1 MTNSFSGGFQVFD
14 QPVDDFTE
22 APRQFDQSGA
32 LQLAEILQAVNP
44 NLQKFLGRKVEKNRE
59 TERLVG
65 KVNYLAENNAAYK
78 NIAKGLKEKLGDR
91 YGRIVQ
97 GNSLFVRQGIQEGKA
112 ENIGNG
118 LLQKMKNNYNNHS
131 FEAGE
136 RLIDIDVESE
146 EWQSWFQDAL
156 SNEIGDINDLDA
168 DVFETKLMPKITALS
183 ESMYEYDQEQRAE
196 ANLEKNRSLIAP
208 RIQSVMPLFEKALQL
223 DYSEN
228 KENIDLKNATL
239 QEAVNSLNN
248 LTNSFVRNGYSG
260 TDLKTLNNDLLENV
274 VASVELFITNN
285 PFDPNTAQKAKDLL
299 DLFGENVALG
309 ENRKLNQHPDW
320 IEKSGEL
327 RMQANAIISNA
338 FTVDEKLKGQ
348 VKQRSIDREYQDL
361 LKIEDYFERQS
372 KFQSLYRKYPKYKTY
387 IDNQARTD
395 DFTTEKKLNDF
406 KYSMSLNLFKND
418 QEMMTEFMTIEKSS
432 LTDNDEIVEKLSE
445 TRNLLT
451 QATTI
456 RDLVTKGI
464 DKVMEDIQIILKPDA
479 ASYSHDA
486 QGLLAAFEIAIT
498 EQIPQMITEVGEE
511 VGNRKEIIENPS
523 LLKVAVRDLVREKI
537 NFQKLK
543 MLIALPNASGLDYL
557 RTNLVISDKKAQELG
572 LKDKV
577 TNKLIDN
584 PYQQILI
591 DNKFYNTGN
600 IPPKPSKP
608 SNPPN
613 PASNIDSKKAITNTE
628 ENSTNFIPTEKMKTN
643 AVLPD

>member
-14 QPVDDFTE
+14 QPIDTYVE
-22 APRQFDQSGA
+22 APREFSNSSA
-32 LQLAEILQAVNP
+32 FELAQILQQVNP
-44 NLQKFLGRKVEKNRE
+44 NLQKFIGNKVEQNRQ

-78 NIAKGLKEKLGDR
+78 NVAKGLKEKLGDR

-97 GNSLFVRQGIQEGKA
+97 CNSLFVRQGIQEGKA

-118 LLQKMKNNYNNHS
+118 LLLKMKNNYNEHT
-131 FEAGE
+131 FEDGT
-136 RLIDIDVESE
+136 RLIDNEVESE
-146 EWQSWFQDAL
+146 QWQNWFQNAL
-156 SNEIGDINDLDA
+156 NSEIGDINDLDA
-168 DVFETKLMPKITALS
+168 DVFEKKLMPKLTALS
-183 ESMYEYDQEQRAE
+183 ESMYEYDQEQKAA

-208 RIQSVMPLFEKALQL
+208 RIQTVMPLFEKALQL
-223 DYSEN
+223 DYSDN

-239 QEAVNSLNN
+239 ENAINSLNN
-248 LTNSFVRNGYSG
+248 LTDSFVLNGYSG

-285 PFDPNTAQKAKDLL
+285 PFDVNTAQKAKDLL

-327 RMQANAIISNA
+327 RMQANSIISNA

-348 VKQRSIDREYQDL
+348 TQQRSIDREYQEL
-361 LKIEDYFERQS
+361 LEIEDYTERQS

-418 QEMMTEFMTIEKSS
+418 QEMMTEFMSIEKSS
-432 LTDNDEIVEKLSE
+432 LTDNDEIVKKLST

-451 QATTI
+451 EATTI
-456 RDLVTKGI
+456 RDLVTEGI
-464 DKVMEDIQIILKPDA
+464 DKVMDDIQKILKPDA
-479 ASYSHDA
+479 ANYSYESQA
-486 QGLLAAFEIAIT
+486 LLAAFEIEIT
-498 EQIPQMITEVGEE
+498 EQIPSMITQLGED
-511 VGNRKEIIENPS
+511 VGNREDIIKNPS
-523 LLKVAVRDLVREKI
+523 LLKFAVRDRVTELI
-537 NFQKLK
+537 NLQKLK
-543 MLIALPNASGLDYL
+543 MLIAIPNAKGLGGL
-557 RTNLVISDKKAQELG
+557 KTNLVITPEKAVELG
-572 LKDKV
+572 LKDE
-577 TNKLIDN
+577 TTGELINN

-591 DNKFYNTGN
+591 DNFINTDNTVKSNKNGN
-600 IPPKPSKP
+600 R
-608 SNPPN
+608 
-613 PASNIDSKKAITNTE
+613 TNRSQVNNTD
-628 ENSTNFIPTEKMKTN
+628 NNTNEDFIPTEKMKTN

>member
-14 QPVDDFTE
+14 KPIDTYVE
-22 APRQFDQSGA
+22 APREFSNSSA
-32 LQLAEILQAVNP
+32 FELAQILQQVNP
-44 NLQKFLGRKVEKNRE
+44 NLQKFIGNKVEQNRQ

-78 NIAKGLKEKLGDR
+78 NVAKGLKEKLGDR

-118 LLQKMKNNYNNHS
+118 LLLKMKNNYNEHT
-131 FEAGE
+131 FEDGT
-136 RLIDIDVESE
+136 RLIDNEVESE
-146 EWQSWFQDAL
+146 QWQNWFQNAL
-156 SNEIGDINDLDA
+156 NSEIGDINDLDA
-168 DVFETKLMPKITALS
+168 DVFEKKLMPKLTALS
-183 ESMYEYDQEQRAE
+183 ESMYEYDQEQKAA

-208 RIQSVMPLFEKALQL
+208 RIQTVMPLFEKALQL
-223 DYSEN
+223 DYSDN

-239 QEAVNSLNN
+239 ENAINSLNN
-248 LTNSFVRNGYSG
+248 LTDSFVLNGYSG

-285 PFDPNTAQKAKDLL
+285 PFDVNTAQKAKDLL

-327 RMQANAIISNA
+327 RMQANSIISNA

-348 VKQRSIDREYQDL
+348 TQQRSIDREYQEL
-361 LKIEDYFERQS
+361 LEIEDYTERQS

-418 QEMMTEFMTIEKSS
+418 QEMMTEFMSIEKSS
-432 LTDNDEIVEKLSE
+432 LTDNDEIVKKLST

-451 QATTI
+451 EATTI
-456 RDLVTKGI
+456 RDLVTEGI
-464 DKVMEDIQIILKPDA
+464 DKVMDDIQKILKPDA
-479 ASYSHDA
+479 ANYSYESQA
-486 QGLLAAFEIAIT
+486 LLAAFEIEIT
-498 EQIPQMITEVGEE
+498 EQIPSMITQLGED
-511 VGNRKEIIENPS
+511 VGNREDIIKNPS
-523 LLKVAVRDLVREKI
+523 LLKFAVRDRVTELI
-537 NFQKLK
+537 NLQKLK
-543 MLIALPNASGLDYL
+543 MLIAIPNAKGLGGL
-557 RTNLVISDKKAQELG
+557 KTNLVITPEKAVELG
-572 LKDKV
+572 LKDE
-577 TNKLIDN
+577 TTGELINN

-591 DNKFYNTGN
+591 DNFINTDNTVKSNKNGN
-600 IPPKPSKP
+600 R
-608 SNPPN
+608 
-613 PASNIDSKKAITNTE
+613 TNRSQVNNTD
-628 ENSTNFIPTEKMKTN
+628 NNTNEDFIPTEKMKTN

>member
-14 QPVDDFTE
+14 QPVDTFSQ
-22 APRQFDQSGA
+22 APREFDQSGA
-32 LQLAEILQAVNP
+32 LQLAEVLQTVNP
-44 NLQKFLGRKVEKNRE
+44 NLQKFIGRKVEKNRE

-118 LLQKMKNNYNNHS
+118 LLLKMKNNYNEHT
-131 FEAGE
+131 FEDGT
-136 RLIDIDVESE
+136 RLIDNEVESE
-146 EWQSWFQDAL
+146 QWQNWFQNAL
-156 SNEIGDINDLDA
+156 NTEIGDINDLDA
-168 DVFETKLMPKITALS
+168 DVFEKKLMPKLTALS
-183 ESMYEYDQEQRAE
+183 ESMYEYDQEQRAA

-208 RIQSVMPLFEKALQL
+208 RIQTVMPLFEKVLQL
-223 DYSEN
+223 DYSDN

-248 LTNSFVRNGYSG
+248 LTNSFVLNGYSG

-285 PFDPNTAQKAKDLL
+285 PFDANTAQKAKDLL

-348 VKQRSIDREYQDL
+348 VQQRSIDREYQEVV
-361 LKIEDYFERQS
+361 KIEDYTERQS
-372 KFQSLYRKYPKYKTY
+372 KFQSLYRKYPKYKDY
-387 IDNQARTD
+387 IDNQAQSD
-395 DFTTEKKLNDF
+395 DFTTEQKLNDF

-432 LTDNDEIVEKLSE
+432 ITDNAEIIDKLSK

-451 QATTI
+451 EATTI
-456 RDLVTKGI
+456 QDLVTEGI
-464 DKVMEDIQIILKPDA
+464 DKVMDDIQKILKPDA
-479 ASYSHDA
+479 ANYSYESQA
-486 QGLLAAFEIAIT
+486 LLAAFEIEIT
-498 EQIPQMITEVGEE
+498 EQIPSMITELGEE
-511 VGNRKEIIENPS
+511 VGNRKDIIENPS
-523 LLKVAVRDLVREKI
+523 LLKFAVRDRVTELL
-537 NFQKLK
+537 NLQKLK
-543 MLIALPNASGLDYL
+543 MLIAIPNAKGLGGL
-557 RTNLVISDKKAQELG
+557 KTNLVITDKKAQELG
-572 LKDKV
+572 LRDKD
-577 TNKLIDN
+577 TNELIDN

-591 DNKFYNTGN
+591 DNFINTDN
-600 IPPKPSKP
+600 TVK
-608 SNPPN
+608 
-613 PASNIDSKKAITNTE
+613 SKKGGNQKINRLQVNNADNNTNE
-628 ENSTNFIPTEKMKTN
+628 NFIPTEKMKTN

>member
-14 QPVDDFTE
+14 QPIDTYVE
-22 APRQFDQSGA
+22 APREFSNSSA
-32 LQLAEILQAVNP
+32 FELAQILQQVNP
-44 NLQKFLGRKVEKNRE
+44 NLQKFIGNKVEQNRQ

-78 NIAKGLKEKLGDR
+78 NVAKGLKEKLGDR

-118 LLQKMKNNYNNHS
+118 LLLKMKNNYNEHT
-131 FEAGE
+131 FEDGT
-136 RLIDIDVESE
+136 RLIDNEVESE
-146 EWQSWFQDAL
+146 QWQNWFQNAL
-156 SNEIGDINDLDA
+156 NSEIGDINDLDA
-168 DVFETKLMPKITALS
+168 DVFEKKLMPKLTALS
-183 ESMYEYDQEQRAE
+183 ESMYEYDQEQKAA

-208 RIQSVMPLFEKALQL
+208 RIQTVMPLFEKALQL
-223 DYSEN
+223 DYSDN

-239 QEAVNSLNN
+239 ENAINSLNN
-248 LTNSFVRNGYSG
+248 LTDSFVLNGYSG

-285 PFDPNTAQKAKDLL
+285 PFDVNTAQKAKDLL

-327 RMQANAIISNA
+327 RMQANSIISNA

-348 VKQRSIDREYQDL
+348 TQQRSIDREYQEL
-361 LKIEDYFERQS
+361 LEIEDYTERQS

-387 IDNQARTD
+387 IDNQARAD

-418 QEMMTEFMTIEKSS
+418 QEMMTEFMSIEKSS
-432 LTDNDEIVEKLSE
+432 LTDNDEIVKKLST

-451 QATTI
+451 EATTI
-456 RDLVTKGI
+456 RDLVTEGI
-464 DKVMEDIQIILKPDA
+464 DKVMDDIQKILKPDA
-479 ASYSHDA
+479 ANYSYESQA
-486 QGLLAAFEIAIT
+486 LLAAFEIEIT
-498 EQIPQMITEVGEE
+498 EQIPSMITQLGED
-511 VGNRKEIIENPS
+511 VGNREDIIKNPS
-523 LLKVAVRDLVREKI
+523 LLKFAVRDRVTELI
-537 NFQKLK
+537 NLQKLK
-543 MLIALPNASGLDYL
+543 MLIAIPNAKGLGGL
-557 RTNLVISDKKAQELG
+557 KTNLVITPEKAVELG
-572 LKDKV
+572 LKDE
-577 TNKLIDN
+577 TTGELINN

-591 DNKFYNTGN
+591 DNFINTDNTVKSNKNGN
-600 IPPKPSKP
+600 R
-608 SNPPN
+608 
-613 PASNIDSKKAITNTE
+613 TNRSQVNNTD
-628 ENSTNFIPTEKMKTN
+628 NNTNEDFIPTEKMKTN

>member
-14 QPVDDFTE
+14 QPVDTFTE
-22 APRQFDQSGA
+22 APREFDQSGA
-32 LQLAEILQAVNP
+32 LELAEILQAVNP

-78 NIAKGLKEKLGDR
+78 NIAKGLKDKLGDR
-91 YGRIVQ
+91 YGRIIQ

-118 LLQKMKNNYNNHS
+118 ILQKMKNNYNNHS
-131 FEAGE
+131 FEGGE

-146 EWQSWFQDAL
+146 EWQGWFQDAL

-183 ESMYEYDQEQRAE
+183 ESMYEYDQEQRAA

-208 RIQSVMPLFEKALQL
+208 RIQTVMPLFEKALQL
-223 DYSEN
+223 DYSDN
-228 KENIDLKNATL
+228 KENIDLKNANL

-248 LTNSFVRNGYSG
+248 LTDSFVRNGYSG

-274 VASVELFITNN
+274 VASVELFITDN
-285 PFDPNTAQKAKDLL
+285 PFDPNAAQKAKDLL

-327 RMQANAIISNA
+327 RMRANAIISNA
-338 FTVDEKLKGQ
+338 FSVDEKLQGQ
-348 VKQRSIDREYQDL
+348 VKQRSIDREYQEVV
-361 LKIEDYFERQS
+361 KIEDYTERQS
-372 KFQSLYRKYPKYKTY
+372 KFQSLYRKYPKYKEY
-387 IDNQARTD
+387 IDNQAQSD
-395 DFTTEKKLNDF
+395 DFTTEQKLNDF

-432 LTDNDEIVEKLSE
+432 ITDNDEIIDKLSK

-451 QATTI
+451 EATTI
-456 RDLVTKGI
+456 RDLVTQGI
-464 DKVMEDIQIILKPDA
+464 DKVMNDVQKILKPDA
-479 ASYSHDA
+479 ANYSYESQA
-486 QGLLAAFEIAIT
+486 LLAAFEIEIT
-498 EQIPQMITEVGEE
+498 EQIPSMITQLGEE
-511 VGNRKEIIENPS
+511 IGNRKDIIENPS
-523 LLKVAVRDLVREKI
+523 LLKFAVRDRVTELI
-537 NFQKLK
+537 NLQKLK
-543 MLIALPNASGLDYL
+543 MLIAIPNAKGLGGL
-557 RTNLVISDKKAQELG
+557 KTNLVITDKKAQELG
-572 LKDKV
+572 LRDKD
-577 TNKLIDN
+577 TNELIDN

-591 DNKFYNTGN
+591 DNFINTDN
-600 IPPKPSKP
+600 TVK
-608 SNPPN
+608 
-613 PASNIDSKKAITNTE
+613 SKKGGNQKINRPQVNNAENNTNE
-628 ENSTNFIPTEKMKTN
+628 IFIPTEKMKTN

>member
-14 QPVDDFTE
+14 QPVDTFSQ
-22 APRQFDQSGA
+22 APREFDQSGA
-32 LQLAEILQAVNP
+32 FQLAEVLQTVNP
-44 NLQKFLGRKVEKNRE
+44 NLQKFIGRKVEKNRE

-78 NIAKGLKEKLGDR
+78 NIAKGLKEKLGDK

-118 LLQKMKNNYNNHS
+118 LLLKMKNNYNEHVL
-131 FEAGE
+131 EDGT
-136 RLIDIDVESE
+136 RLIDNEVESE
-146 EWQSWFQDAL
+146 QWQNWFQNAL
-156 SNEIGDINDLDA
+156 NTEIGDINDLDA
-168 DVFETKLMPKITALS
+168 DVFEKKLMPKLTALS
-183 ESMYEYDQEQRAE
+183 ESMYEYDQEQRAA

-208 RIQSVMPLFEKALQL
+208 RIQTVMPLFEKALQL

-248 LTNSFVRNGYSG
+248 LTDSFVLNGYSG

-285 PFDPNTAQKAKDLL
+285 PFDTNTAQKAKDLL

-327 RMQANAIISNA
+327 RMRANAIISNA
-338 FTVDEKLKGQ
+338 FSVDEKLQGQ
-348 VKQRSIDREYQDL
+348 VKQRSIDREYQEVV
-361 LKIEDYFERQS
+361 KIEDYTERQS
-372 KFQSLYRKYPKYKTY
+372 KFQSLYRKYPKYKDY
-387 IDNQARTD
+387 IDNQAQSD
-395 DFTTEKKLNDF
+395 DFTTEQKLNDF
-406 KYSMSLNLFKND
+406 KYSMSLNLFKSD

-432 LTDNDEIVEKLSE
+432 ITDNDEIIDKLSK

-451 QATTI
+451 EATTI
-456 RDLVTKGI
+456 QDLVTQGI
-464 DKVMEDIQIILKPDA
+464 DKVMDDVQKILKPDA
-479 ASYSHDA
+479 ANYSYESQA
-486 QGLLAAFEIAIT
+486 LLAAFEIALT
-498 EQIPQMITEVGEE
+498 EQIPSIITELGEE

-523 LLKVAVRDLVREKI
+523 LLKFAVRDRVREKI
-537 NFQKLK
+537 NLQKLK
-543 MLIALPNASGLDYL
+543 MLIAIPNAKGLGGL
-557 RTNLVISDKKAQELG
+557 KTNLVITKAKAVELG
-572 LKDKV
+572 LRDE
-577 TNKLIDN
+577 TTGELINN

-591 DNKFYNTGN
+591 DNFINTN
-600 IPPKPSKP
+600 
-608 SNPPN
+608 NTPPN
-613 PASNIDSKKAITNTE
+613 PAGNIDSKKAITNTE

-643 AVLPD
+643 AVLPDQTR

>member
-14 QPVDDFTE
+14 QPIDTYVE
-22 APRQFDQSGA
+22 APREFSNSSA
-32 LQLAEILQAVNP
+32 FELAQILQQVNP
-44 NLQKFLGRKVEKNRE
+44 NLQKFIGNKVEQNRQ

-78 NIAKGLKEKLGDR
+78 NVAKGLKEKLGDR

-118 LLQKMKNNYNNHS
+118 LLLKMKNNYNEHT
-131 FEAGE
+131 FEDGT
-136 RLIDIDVESE
+136 RLIDNEVESE
-146 EWQSWFQDAL
+146 QWQNWFQNAL
-156 SNEIGDINDLDA
+156 NSEIGDINDLDA
-168 DVFETKLMPKITALS
+168 DVFEKKLMPKLTALS
-183 ESMYEYDQEQRAE
+183 ESMYEYDQEQKAA

-208 RIQSVMPLFEKALQL
+208 RIQTVMPLFEKALQL
-223 DYSEN
+223 DYSDN

-239 QEAVNSLNN
+239 ENAINSLNN
-248 LTNSFVRNGYSG
+248 LTDSFVLNGYSG

-285 PFDPNTAQKAKDLL
+285 PFDVNTAQKAKDLL

-309 ENRKLNQHPDW
+309 ENRKLNQHPYW

-327 RMQANAIISNA
+327 RMQANSIISNA

-348 VKQRSIDREYQDL
+348 TQQRSIDREYQEL
-361 LKIEDYFERQS
+361 LEIEDYTERQS

-418 QEMMTEFMTIEKSS
+418 QEMMTEFMSIEKSS
-432 LTDNDEIVEKLSE
+432 LTDNDEIVKKLST

-451 QATTI
+451 EATTI
-456 RDLVTKGI
+456 RDLVTEGI
-464 DKVMEDIQIILKPDA
+464 DKVMDDIQKILKPDA
-479 ASYSHDA
+479 ANYSYESQA
-486 QGLLAAFEIAIT
+486 LLAAFEIEIT
-498 EQIPQMITEVGEE
+498 EQIPSMITQLGED
-511 VGNRKEIIENPS
+511 VGNREDIIKNPS
-523 LLKVAVRDLVREKI
+523 LLKFAVRDRVTELI
-537 NFQKLK
+537 NLQKLK
-543 MLIALPNASGLDYL
+543 MLIAIPNAKGLGGL
-557 RTNLVISDKKAQELG
+557 KTNLVITPEKAVELG
-572 LKDKV
+572 LKDE
-577 TNKLIDN
+577 TTGELINN

-591 DNKFYNTGN
+591 DNFINTDNTVKSNKNGN
-600 IPPKPSKP
+600 R
-608 SNPPN
+608 
-613 PASNIDSKKAITNTE
+613 TNRSQVNNTD
-628 ENSTNFIPTEKMKTN
+628 NNTNEDFIPTEKMKTN

>member
-14 QPVDDFTE
+14 QPVDTFSQ
-22 APRQFDQSGA
+22 APREFDQSGA
-32 LQLAEILQAVNP
+32 LQLAEVLQTVNP
-44 NLQKFLGRKVEKNRE
+44 NLQKFIGRKVEKNRE

-118 LLQKMKNNYNNHS
+118 LLLKMKNNYNEHT
-131 FEAGE
+131 FEDGT
-136 RLIDIDVESE
+136 RLIDNEVESE
-146 EWQSWFQDAL
+146 QWQNWFQNAL
-156 SNEIGDINDLDA
+156 NTEIGDINDLDA
-168 DVFETKLMPKITALS
+168 DVFEKKLMPKLTALS
-183 ESMYEYDQEQRAE
+183 ESMYEYDQEQRAA

-208 RIQSVMPLFEKALQL
+208 RIQTVMPLFEKVLQL
-223 DYSEN
+223 DYSDN

-248 LTNSFVRNGYSG
+248 LTNSFVLNGYSG

-285 PFDPNTAQKAKDLL
+285 PFDANTAQKAKDLL

-348 VKQRSIDREYQDL
+348 VQQRSIDREYQEVV
-361 LKIEDYFERQS
+361 KIEDYTERQS
-372 KFQSLYRKYPKYKTY
+372 KFQSLYRKYPKYKDY
-387 IDNQARTD
+387 IDNQAQSD
-395 DFTTEKKLNDF
+395 DFTTEQKLNDF

-432 LTDNDEIVEKLSE
+432 ITDNAEIIDKLSK

-451 QATTI
+451 EATTI
-456 RDLVTKGI
+456 QDLVTEGI
-464 DKVMEDIQIILKPDA
+464 DKVMDDIQKILKPDA
-479 ASYSHDA
+479 ANYSYESQA
-486 QGLLAAFEIAIT
+486 LLAAFEIEIT
-498 EQIPQMITEVGEE
+498 EQIPSMITELGEE
-511 VGNRKEIIENPS
+511 VGNRKDIIENPS
-523 LLKVAVRDLVREKI
+523 LLKFAVRDRVREKI
-537 NFQKLK
+537 NLQKLK
-543 MLIALPNASGLDYL
+543 MLIAIPNAKGLGGL
-557 RTNLVISDKKAQELG
+557 KTNLVITDKKAQELG
-572 LKDKV
+572 LRDKD
-577 TNKLIDN
+577 TNELIDN

-591 DNKFYNTGN
+591 DNFINTDN
-600 IPPKPSKP
+600 TVK
-608 SNPPN
+608 
-613 PASNIDSKKAITNTE
+613 SKKGGNQKINRLQVNNADNNTNE
-628 ENSTNFIPTEKMKTN
+628 NFIPTEKMKTN

>member
-14 QPVDDFTE
+14 QPIDTYVE
-22 APRQFDQSGA
+22 APREFSNSSA
-32 LQLAEILQAVNP
+32 FELAQILQQVNP
-44 NLQKFLGRKVEKNRE
+44 NLQKFIGNKVEQNRQ

-78 NIAKGLKEKLGDR
+78 NVAKGLKEKLGDR

-118 LLQKMKNNYNNHS
+118 LLLKMKNNYNEHT
-131 FEAGE
+131 FEDGT
-136 RLIDIDVESE
+136 RLIDNEVESE
-146 EWQSWFQDAL
+146 QWQNWFQNAL
-156 SNEIGDINDLDA
+156 NSEIGDINDLDA
-168 DVFETKLMPKITALS
+168 DVFEKKLMPKLTALS
-183 ESMYEYDQEQRAE
+183 ESMYEYDQEQKAA

-208 RIQSVMPLFEKALQL
+208 RIQTVMPLFEKALQL
-223 DYSEN
+223 DYSDN

-239 QEAVNSLNN
+239 ENAINSLNN
-248 LTNSFVRNGYSG
+248 LTDSFVLNGYSG

-285 PFDPNTAQKAKDLL
+285 PFDVNTAQKAKDLL

-327 RMQANAIISNA
+327 RMQANSIISNA

-348 VKQRSIDREYQDL
+348 TQQRSIDREYQEL
-361 LKIEDYFERQS
+361 LEIEDYTERQS

-418 QEMMTEFMTIEKSS
+418 QEMMTEFMSIEKSS
-432 LTDNDEIVEKLSE
+432 LTDNDEIVKKLST

-451 QATTI
+451 EATTI
-456 RDLVTKGI
+456 RDLVTQGI
-464 DKVMEDIQIILKPDA
+464 DKVMDDIQKILKPDA
-479 ASYSHDA
+479 ANYSYESQA
-486 QGLLAAFEIAIT
+486 LLAAFEIEIT
-498 EQIPQMITEVGEE
+498 EQIPSMITQLGED
-511 VGNRKEIIENPS
+511 VGNREDIIKNPS
-523 LLKVAVRDLVREKI
+523 LLKFAVRDRVTELI
-537 NFQKLK
+537 NLQKLK
-543 MLIALPNASGLDYL
+543 MLIAIPNAKGLDGL
-557 RTNLVISDKKAQELG
+557 KTNLVITDKKAQELG
-572 LKDKV
+572 LRDKD
-577 TNKLIDN
+577 TNELIDN

-591 DNKFYNTGN
+591 DNLFLLLCL
-600 IPPKPSKP
+600 
-608 SNPPN
+608 
-613 PASNIDSKKAITNTE
+613 
-628 ENSTNFIPTEKMKTN
+628 F
-643 AVLPD
+643 

>member
-14 QPVDDFTE
+14 QPIDTYVE
-22 APRQFDQSGA
+22 APREFSNSSA
-32 LQLAEILQAVNP
+32 FELAQILQQVNP
-44 NLQKFLGRKVEKNRE
+44 NLQKFIGNKVEQNRQ

-78 NIAKGLKEKLGDR
+78 NVAKGLKEKLGDR

-118 LLQKMKNNYNNHS
+118 LLLKMKNNYNEHT
-131 FEAGE
+131 FEDGT
-136 RLIDIDVESE
+136 RLVDNDVESE
-146 EWQSWFQDAL
+146 QWQNWFQNAL
-156 SNEIGDINDLDA
+156 NSEIGDINDLDA
-168 DVFETKLMPKITALS
+168 DVFEKKLMPKLTALS
-183 ESMYEYDQEQRAE
+183 ESMYEYDQEQKAA

-208 RIQSVMPLFEKALQL
+208 RIQTVMPLFEKALQL
-223 DYSEN
+223 DYSDN

-239 QEAVNSLNN
+239 ENAINSLNN
-248 LTNSFVRNGYSG
+248 LTDSFVLNGYSG

-285 PFDPNTAQKAKDLL
+285 PFDVNTAQKAKDLL

-327 RMQANAIISNA
+327 RMQANSIISNA

-348 VKQRSIDREYQDL
+348 TQQRSIDREYQEL
-361 LKIEDYFERQS
+361 IEIEDYTERQS

-418 QEMMTEFMTIEKSS
+418 QEMMTEFMSIEKSS
-432 LTDNDEIVEKLSE
+432 LTDNDEIVKKLST

-451 QATTI
+451 EATTI
-456 RDLVTKGI
+456 RDLVTEGI
-464 DKVMEDIQIILKPDA
+464 DKVMDDIQKILKPDA
-479 ASYSHDA
+479 ANYSYESQA
-486 QGLLAAFEIAIT
+486 LLAAFEIEIT
-498 EQIPQMITEVGEE
+498 EQIPSMITQLGED
-511 VGNRKEIIENPS
+511 VGNREDIIKNPS
-523 LLKVAVRDLVREKI
+523 LLKFAVRDRVTELI
-537 NFQKLK
+537 NLQKLK
-543 MLIALPNASGLDYL
+543 MLIAIPNAKGLGGL
-557 RTNLVISDKKAQELG
+557 KTNLVITPEKAVELG
-572 LKDKV
+572 LKDE
-577 TNKLIDN
+577 TTGELINN

-591 DNKFYNTGN
+591 DNFINTDNTVKSNKNGN
-600 IPPKPSKP
+600 R
-608 SNPPN
+608 
-613 PASNIDSKKAITNTE
+613 TNRSQVNNTD
-628 ENSTNFIPTEKMKTN
+628 NNTNEDFIPTEKMKTN

>member
-14 QPVDDFTE
+14 QPIDTYVE
-22 APRQFDQSGA
+22 APREFNQSGA
-32 LQLAEILQAVNP
+32 FQLAEVLQTVNP
-44 NLQKFLGRKVEKNRE
+44 NLQKFIGRKVEKNRE

-91 YGRIVQ
+91 YGRIIQ

-118 LLQKMKNNYNNHS
+118 LFLKIKNNYNEHV
-131 FEAGE
+131 FEDGT
-136 RLIDIDVESE
+136 RLIDNEVESAQ
-146 EWQSWFQDAL
+146 WQNWFQNAL
-156 SNEIGDINDLDA
+156 NTEIGDINDLDA
-168 DVFETKLMPKITALS
+168 DVFEKKLMPKLTALS
-183 ESMYEYDQEQRAE
+183 ESMYEYDQEQKAA

-208 RIQSVMPLFEKALQL
+208 RIQTVMPLFEKALQL
-223 DYSEN
+223 DYSDN

-248 LTNSFVRNGYSG
+248 LTDSFVLNGYSG
-260 TDLKTLNNDLLENV
+260 KDLKTLNNDLLENV

-285 PFDPNTAQKAKDLL
+285 PFDANTAQKAKDLL

-327 RMQANAIISNA
+327 RMQANSIISNA

-348 VKQRSIDREYQDL
+348 VQQRSIDREYQEL
-361 LKIEDYFERQS
+361 LKIEDYTERQS
-372 KFQSLYRKYPKYKTY
+372 KFKSLYFKYPKYKTY

-395 DFTTEKKLNDF
+395 DFTTEKRLNDF

-418 QEMMTEFMTIEKSS
+418 QEMMTEFMSIEKSS
-432 LTDNDEIVEKLSE
+432 LTDNDEIVDKLSK

-451 QATTI
+451 EATTI

-464 DKVMEDIQIILKPDA
+464 DKVMDDVQKILKPDA
-479 ASYSHDA
+479 ANYSYESQA
-486 QGLLAAFEIAIT
+486 LLAAFEIEIT
-498 EQIPQMITEVGEE
+498 EQIPSMITQLGEE
-511 VGNRKEIIENPS
+511 VGNREDIIKNPS
-523 LLKVAVRDLVREKI
+523 LLKFAVRDRVTELL
-537 NFQKLK
+537 NLQKLK
-543 MLIALPNASGLDYL
+543 MLLAIPNAKGLDGL
-557 RTNLVISDKKAQELG
+557 KTNLVITDDKKVELG
-572 LKDKV
+572 LADE
-577 TNKLIDN
+577 TTGELINN

-591 DNKFYNTGN
+591 DNYINTNN
-600 IPPKPSKP
+600 IPPKT
-608 SNPPN
+608 PN
-613 PASNIDSKKAITNTE
+613 SISNIDSKKAITNIG
-628 ENSTNFIPTEKMKTN
+628 ENSTEFIPTEKMKTN

>member
-1 MTNSFSGGFQVFD
+1 MTNSFQSTAFQSSAR
-14 QPVDDFTE
+14 PVDTFV
-22 APRQFDQSGA
+22 APPSVQPKTDIES
-32 LQLAEILQAVNP
+32 LAETLVAVNP
-44 NLQKFLGRKVEKNRE
+44 NLQKFIGRKVEKNIE

-65 KVNYLAENNAAYK
+65 KVNFLAENNAAYK

-118 LLQKMKNNYNNHS
+118 LLLKMKNNYNEHT
-131 FEAGE
+131 FEDGT
-136 RLIDIDVESE
+136 RLIDNEVESE
-146 EWQSWFQDAL
+146 QWQNWFQNAL
-156 SNEIGDINDLDA
+156 NTEIGDINDLDA
-168 DVFETKLMPKITALS
+168 DVFEKKLMPKLTAVS
-183 ESMYEYDQEQRAE
+183 ESMYEYDQEQRAA

-208 RIQSVMPLFEKALQL
+208 RIQTVMPLFEKALQL
-223 DYSEN
+223 DYSDN

-248 LTNSFVRNGYSG
+248 LTDSFVLNGYSG

-309 ENRKLNQHPDW
+309 ENRKLNQHPNW

-348 VKQRSIDREYQDL
+348 VKQRSIDREYQEL

-406 KYSMSLNLFKND
+406 KYTMSLNLFKND

-432 LTDNDEIVEKLSE
+432 LTDNDEIVKKLSD

-451 QATTI
+451 EATTI
-456 RDLVTKGI
+456 RDLVTQGI
-464 DKVMEDIQIILKPDA
+464 DKVMDDIQIILKPDA

-486 QGLLAAFEIAIT
+486 QGLIAAFEIEIT

-511 VGNRKEIIENPS
+511 VGDRKDIIENPS
-523 LLKVAVRDLVREKI
+523 LLKVAVRDLVKEKI

-543 MLIALPNASGLDYL
+543 MLIALPNASGLSYL
-557 RTNLVISDKKAQELG
+557 KTNLVISNKKAVELG
-572 LKDKV
+572 LRDEI
-577 TNKLIDN
+577 TNKLINN

-591 DNKFYNTGN
+591 DNFINTN
-600 IPPKPSKP
+600 
-608 SNPPN
+608 NTPPN
-613 PASNIDSKKAITNTE
+613 PAGNIDSKKAITNTE
-628 ENSTNFIPTEKMKTN
+628 ENSTNFIPTKKMKTN
-643 AVLPD
+643 AVLRD

>member
-14 QPVDDFTE
+14 QPIDTYVE
-22 APRQFDQSGA
+22 APREFSNSSA
-32 LQLAEILQAVNP
+32 FELAQILQQVNP
-44 NLQKFLGRKVEKNRE
+44 NLQKFIGNKVEQNRQ

-78 NIAKGLKEKLGDR
+78 NVAKGLKEKLGDR

-118 LLQKMKNNYNNHS
+118 LLLKMKNNYNEHT
-131 FEAGE
+131 FEDGT
-136 RLIDIDVESE
+136 RLIDNEVESE
-146 EWQSWFQDAL
+146 QWQNWFQNAL
-156 SNEIGDINDLDA
+156 NSEIGDINDLDA
-168 DVFETKLMPKITALS
+168 DVFEKKLMPKLTALS
-183 ESMYEYDQEQRAE
+183 ESMYEYDQEQKAA

-208 RIQSVMPLFEKALQL
+208 RIQTVMPLFEKALQL
-223 DYSEN
+223 DYSDN

-239 QEAVNSLNN
+239 ENAINSLNN
-248 LTNSFVRNGYSG
+248 LTDSFVLNGYSG

-285 PFDPNTAQKAKDLL
+285 PFDVNTAQKAKDLL

-309 ENRKLNQHPDW
+309 EGRKLNQHPDW
-320 IEKSGEL
+320 LEKSGEL
-327 RMQANAIISNA
+327 RMQANSIISNA

-348 VKQRSIDREYQDL
+348 TQQRSIDREYQEL
-361 LKIEDYFERQS
+361 LEIEDYTERQS

-418 QEMMTEFMTIEKSS
+418 QEMMTEFMSIEKSS
-432 LTDNDEIVEKLSE
+432 LTDNDEIVKKLST

-451 QATTI
+451 EATTI
-456 RDLVTKGI
+456 RDLVTEGI
-464 DKVMEDIQIILKPDA
+464 DKVMDDIQKILKPDA
-479 ASYSHDA
+479 ANYSYESQA
-486 QGLLAAFEIAIT
+486 LLAAFEIEIT
-498 EQIPQMITEVGEE
+498 EQIPSMITQLGED
-511 VGNRKEIIENPS
+511 VGNREDIIKNPS
-523 LLKVAVRDLVREKI
+523 LLKFAVRDRVTELI
-537 NFQKLK
+537 NLQKLK
-543 MLIALPNASGLDYL
+543 MLIAIPNAKGLGGL
-557 RTNLVISDKKAQELG
+557 KTNLVITPEKAVELG
-572 LKDKV
+572 LKDE
-577 TNKLIDN
+577 TTGELINN

-591 DNKFYNTGN
+591 DNFINTDNTVKSNKNGN
-600 IPPKPSKP
+600 R
-608 SNPPN
+608 
-613 PASNIDSKKAITNTE
+613 TNRSQVNNTD
-628 ENSTNFIPTEKMKTN
+628 NNTNEDFIPTEKMKTN

>member
-14 QPVDDFTE
+14 QPIDTYVE
-22 APRQFDQSGA
+22 APREFSNSSA
-32 LQLAEILQAVNP
+32 FELAQILQQVNP
-44 NLQKFLGRKVEKNRE
+44 NLQKFIGNKVEQNRQ

-78 NIAKGLKEKLGDR
+78 NVAKGLKEKLGDR

-118 LLQKMKNNYNNHS
+118 LLLKMKNNYNEHT
-131 FEAGE
+131 FEDGT
-136 RLIDIDVESE
+136 RLIDNEVESE
-146 EWQSWFQDAL
+146 QWQNWFQNAL
-156 SNEIGDINDLDA
+156 NSEIGDINDLDA
-168 DVFETKLMPKITALS
+168 DVFEKKLMPKLTALS
-183 ESMYEYDQEQRAE
+183 ESMYEYDQEQKAA

-208 RIQSVMPLFEKALQL
+208 RIQTVMPLFEKALQL
-223 DYSEN
+223 DYSDN

-239 QEAVNSLNN
+239 ENAINSLNN
-248 LTNSFVRNGYSG
+248 LTDSFVLNGYSG

-285 PFDPNTAQKAKDLL
+285 PFDVNTAQKAKDLL

-327 RMQANAIISNA
+327 RMQANSIISNA

-348 VKQRSIDREYQDL
+348 TQQRSIDREYQEL
-361 LKIEDYFERQS
+361 LEIEDYTERQS

-418 QEMMTEFMTIEKSS
+418 QEMMTEFMSIEKSS
-432 LTDNDEIVEKLSE
+432 LTDNDEIVKKLST

-451 QATTI
+451 EATTI
-456 RDLVTKGI
+456 RDLVTEGI
-464 DKVMEDIQIILKPDA
+464 DKVMDDIQKILKPDA
-479 ASYSHDA
+479 ANYSYESQA
-486 QGLLAAFEIAIT
+486 LLAAFEIEIT
-498 EQIPQMITEVGEE
+498 EQIPSMITQLGED
-511 VGNRKEIIENPS
+511 VGNREDIIKNPS
-523 LLKVAVRDLVREKI
+523 LLKFAVRDRVTELL
-537 NFQKLK
+537 NLQKLK
-543 MLIALPNASGLDYL
+543 MLIAIPNAKGLGGL
-557 RTNLVISDKKAQELG
+557 KTNLVITPEKAVELG
-572 LKDKV
+572 LKDE
-577 TNKLIDN
+577 TTGELINN

-591 DNKFYNTGN
+591 DNFINTDNTVKSNKNGN
-600 IPPKPSKP
+600 R
-608 SNPPN
+608 
-613 PASNIDSKKAITNTE
+613 TNRSQVNNTD
-628 ENSTNFIPTEKMKTN
+628 NNTNEDFIPTEKMKTN

>member
-14 QPVDDFTE
+14 QPIDTYVE
-22 APRQFDQSGA
+22 APREFSNSSA
-32 LQLAEILQAVNP
+32 FELAQILQQVNP
-44 NLQKFLGRKVEKNRE
+44 NLQKFIGNKVEQNRQ

-78 NIAKGLKEKLGDR
+78 NVAKGLKEKLGDR

-97 GNSLFVRQGIQEGKA
+97 GNSLFVRQGIQECKA

-118 LLQKMKNNYNNHS
+118 LLLKMKNNYNEHT
-131 FEAGE
+131 FEDGT
-136 RLIDIDVESE
+136 RLIDNEVESE
-146 EWQSWFQDAL
+146 QWQNWFQNAL
-156 SNEIGDINDLDA
+156 NSEIGDINDLDA
-168 DVFETKLMPKITALS
+168 DVFEKKLMPKLTALS
-183 ESMYEYDQEQRAE
+183 ESMYEYDQEQKAA

-208 RIQSVMPLFEKALQL
+208 RIQTVMPLFEKALQL
-223 DYSEN
+223 DYSDN

-239 QEAVNSLNN
+239 ENAINSLNN
-248 LTNSFVRNGYSG
+248 LTDSFVLNGYSG

-285 PFDPNTAQKAKDLL
+285 PFDVNTAQKAKDLL

-327 RMQANAIISNA
+327 RMQANSIISNA

-348 VKQRSIDREYQDL
+348 TQQRSIDREYQEL
-361 LKIEDYFERQS
+361 LEIEDYTERQS

-418 QEMMTEFMTIEKSS
+418 QEMMTEFMSIEKSS
-432 LTDNDEIVEKLSE
+432 LTDNDEIVKKLST

-451 QATTI
+451 EATTI
-456 RDLVTKGI
+456 RDLVTEGI
-464 DKVMEDIQIILKPDA
+464 DKVMDDIQKILKPDA
-479 ASYSHDA
+479 ANYSYESQA
-486 QGLLAAFEIAIT
+486 LLAAFEIEIT
-498 EQIPQMITEVGEE
+498 EQIPSMITQLGED
-511 VGNRKEIIENPS
+511 VGNREDIIKNPS
-523 LLKVAVRDLVREKI
+523 LLKFAVRDRVTELI
-537 NFQKLK
+537 NLQKLK
-543 MLIALPNASGLDYL
+543 MLIAIPNAKGLGGL
-557 RTNLVISDKKAQELG
+557 KTNLVITPEKAVELG
-572 LKDKV
+572 LKDE
-577 TNKLIDN
+577 TTGELINN

-591 DNKFYNTGN
+591 DNFINTDNTVKSNKNGN
-600 IPPKPSKP
+600 R
-608 SNPPN
+608 
-613 PASNIDSKKAITNTE
+613 TNRSQVNNTD
-628 ENSTNFIPTEKMKTN
+628 NNTNEDFIPTEKMKTN

>member
-14 QPVDDFTE
+14 QPIDTYVE
-22 APRQFDQSGA
+22 APREFSNSSA
-32 LQLAEILQAVNP
+32 FELAQILQQVNP
-44 NLQKFLGRKVEKNRE
+44 NLQKFIGNKVEQNRQ

-78 NIAKGLKEKLGDR
+78 NVAKGLKEKLGDR

-118 LLQKMKNNYNNHS
+118 LLLKMKNNYNEHT
-131 FEAGE
+131 FEDGT
-136 RLIDIDVESE
+136 RLIDNEVESE
-146 EWQSWFQDAL
+146 QWQNWFQNAL
-156 SNEIGDINDLDA
+156 NSEIGDINDLDA
-168 DVFETKLMPKITALS
+168 DVFEKKLMPKLTALS
-183 ESMYEYDQEQRAE
+183 ESMYEYDQEQKAA

-208 RIQSVMPLFEKALQL
+208 RIQTVMPLFEKALQL
-223 DYSEN
+223 DYSDN

-239 QEAVNSLNN
+239 ENAINSLNN
-248 LTNSFVRNGYSG
+248 LTDSFVLNGYSG

-285 PFDPNTAQKAKDLL
+285 PFDVNTAQKAKDLL

-327 RMQANAIISNA
+327 RMQANSIISNA

-348 VKQRSIDREYQDL
+348 TQQRSIDREYQEL
-361 LKIEDYFERQS
+361 LEIEDYTERQS

-418 QEMMTEFMTIEKSS
+418 QEMMTEFMSIEKSS
-432 LTDNDEIVEKLSE
+432 LTDNDEIVKKLST

-451 QATTI
+451 EATTI
-456 RDLVTKGI
+456 RDLVTEGI
-464 DKVMEDIQIILKPDA
+464 DKVMDDIQKILKPDA
-479 ASYSHDA
+479 ANYSYESQA
-486 QGLLAAFEIAIT
+486 LLAAFEIEIT
-498 EQIPQMITEVGEE
+498 EQIPSMITQLGED
-511 VGNRKEIIENPS
+511 VGNREDIIKNPS
-523 LLKVAVRDLVREKI
+523 LLKFAVRDRVTELI
-537 NFQKLK
+537 NLQKLK
-543 MLIALPNASGLDYL
+543 MLIAIPNAKGLGGL
-557 RTNLVISDKKAQELG
+557 KTNLVITPEKAVELG
-572 LKDKV
+572 LKDE
-577 TNKLIDN
+577 TTGELINN

-591 DNKFYNTGN
+591 DNFINTDNTVKSNKNGN
-600 IPPKPSKP
+600 R
-608 SNPPN
+608 
-613 PASNIDSKKAITNTE
+613 TNRSQVNNTD
-628 ENSTNFIPTEKMKTN
+628 NNTNEDFIPTEKMKTN

>member
-14 QPVDDFTE
+14 QPVDTFSQ
-22 APRQFDQSGA
+22 APREFDQSGA
-32 LQLAEILQAVNP
+32 LQLAEVLQTVNP
-44 NLQKFLGRKVEKNRE
+44 NLQKFIGRKVEKNRE

-118 LLQKMKNNYNNHS
+118 LLLKMKNNYNEHT
-131 FEAGE
+131 FEDGT
-136 RLIDIDVESE
+136 RLIDNEVESE
-146 EWQSWFQDAL
+146 QWQNWFQNAL
-156 SNEIGDINDLDA
+156 NTEIGDINDLDA
-168 DVFETKLMPKITALS
+168 DVFEKKLMPKLTALS
-183 ESMYEYDQEQRAE
+183 ESMYEYDQEQRAA

-208 RIQSVMPLFEKALQL
+208 RIQTVMPLFEKVLQL
-223 DYSEN
+223 DYSDN

-248 LTNSFVRNGYSG
+248 LTNSFVLNGYSG

-285 PFDPNTAQKAKDLL
+285 PFDANTAQKAKDLL

-348 VKQRSIDREYQDL
+348 VQQRSIDREYQEVV
-361 LKIEDYFERQS
+361 KIEDYTERQS
-372 KFQSLYRKYPKYKTY
+372 KFQSLYRKYPKYKDY
-387 IDNQARTD
+387 IDNQAQSD
-395 DFTTEKKLNDF
+395 DFTTEQKLNDF

-432 LTDNDEIVEKLSE
+432 ITDNAEIIDKLSK

-451 QATTI
+451 EATTI
-456 RDLVTKGI
+456 QDLVTEGI
-464 DKVMEDIQIILKPDA
+464 DKVMDDIQKILKPDA
-479 ASYSHDA
+479 ANYSYESQA
-486 QGLLAAFEIAIT
+486 LLAAFEIEIT
-498 EQIPQMITEVGEE
+498 EQIPSMITELGEE
-511 VGNRKEIIENPS
+511 VGNRKDIIENPS
-523 LLKVAVRDLVREKI
+523 LLKFAVRDRVTELL
-537 NFQKLK
+537 NLQKLK
-543 MLIALPNASGLDYL
+543 MLIAIPNAKGLGGL
-557 RTNLVISDKKAQELG
+557 KTNLVITDKKAQELG
-572 LKDKV
+572 LRDKD
-577 TNKLIDN
+577 TNELIDN

-591 DNKFYNTGN
+591 DNFINTDN
-600 IPPKPSKP
+600 TVK
-608 SNPPN
+608 
-613 PASNIDSKKAITNTE
+613 SKKGYF
-628 ENSTNFIPTEKMKTN
+628 S
-643 AVLPD
+643 

>member
-395 DFTTEKKLNDF
+395 DFTTEKKI
-406 KYSMSLNLFKND
+406 K
-418 QEMMTEFMTIEKSS
+418 
-432 LTDNDEIVEKLSE
+432 
-445 TRNLLT
+445 
-451 QATTI
+451 
-456 RDLVTKGI
+456 
-464 DKVMEDIQIILKPDA
+464 
-479 ASYSHDA
+479 
-486 QGLLAAFEIAIT
+486 
-498 EQIPQMITEVGEE
+498 
-511 VGNRKEIIENPS
+511 
-523 LLKVAVRDLVREKI
+523 
-537 NFQKLK
+537 
-543 MLIALPNASGLDYL
+543 
-557 RTNLVISDKKAQELG
+557 
-572 LKDKV
+572 
-577 TNKLIDN
+577 
-584 PYQQILI
+584 
-591 DNKFYNTGN
+591 
-600 IPPKPSKP
+600 
-608 SNPPN
+608 
-613 PASNIDSKKAITNTE
+613 
-628 ENSTNFIPTEKMKTN
+628 
-643 AVLPD
+643 

>member
-14 QPVDDFTE
+14 QPVDTFTE
-22 APRQFDQSGA
+22 APREFDQSGA

-146 EWQSWFQDAL
+146 EWQGWFQDAL

-183 ESMYEYDQEQRAE
+183 ESMYEYDQEQRAA

-208 RIQSVMPLFEKALQL
+208 RIQTVMPLFEKALQL
-223 DYSEN
+223 DYSDN

-248 LTNSFVRNGYSG
+248 LTDSFVRNGYSG

-274 VASVELFITNN
+274 VASVELFITDN
-285 PFDPNTAQKAKDLL
+285 PFDANTAQKAKDLL

-338 FTVDEKLKGQ
+338 FTVDEKLQGQ

-361 LKIEDYFERQS
+361 LKIEDYTERQS
-372 KFQSLYRKYPKYKTY
+372 KFKSLYFKYPKYKTY

-418 QEMMTEFMTIEKSS
+418 QEMMTEFMSIERSS
-432 LTDNDEIVEKLSE
+432 LTDNDEIVDKLSK

-451 QATTI
+451 EATTI
-456 RDLVTKGI
+456 RDLVTQGI
-464 DKVMEDIQIILKPDA
+464 DKVMDDVQKILKPDA
-479 ASYSHDA
+479 ANYSYESQA
-486 QGLLAAFEIAIT
+486 LLAAFEIAIT
-498 EQIPQMITEVGEE
+498 EQIPSMITELGED
-511 VGNRKEIIENPS
+511 VGNREDIIKNPS
-523 LLKVAVRDLVREKI
+523 LLKFAVRDRVTELI
-537 NFQKLK
+537 NLQKLK
-543 MLIALPNASGLDYL
+543 MLIAIPNAKGLGGL
-557 RTNLVISDKKAQELG
+557 KTNLVITNEKAQELG
-572 LKDKV
+572 LRDKD
-577 TNKLIDN
+577 TNELIDN

-591 DNKFYNTGN
+591 DNFINTDNTVKFKKGGNQKINRPQVNNADNNTN
-600 IPPKPSKP
+600 
-608 SNPPN
+608 
-613 PASNIDSKKAITNTE
+613 E
-628 ENSTNFIPTEKMKTN
+628 NFIPTEKMKTN
-643 AVLPD
+643 AVLPDQTR

>member
-14 QPVDDFTE
+14 QPIDTYVE
-22 APRQFDQSGA
+22 APREFSNSSA
-32 LQLAEILQAVNP
+32 FELAQILQQVNP
-44 NLQKFLGRKVEKNRE
+44 NLQKFIGNKVEQNRQ

-78 NIAKGLKEKLGDR
+78 NVAKGLKEKLGDR

-118 LLQKMKNNYNNHS
+118 LLLKMKNNYNEHT
-131 FEAGE
+131 FEDGT
-136 RLIDIDVESE
+136 RLIDNEVESE
-146 EWQSWFQDAL
+146 QWQNWFQNAL
-156 SNEIGDINDLDA
+156 NSEIGDINDLDA
-168 DVFETKLMPKITALS
+168 DVFEKKLMPKLTALS
-183 ESMYEYDQEQRAE
+183 ESMYEYDQEQKAA

-208 RIQSVMPLFEKALQL
+208 RIQTVMPLFEKALQL
-223 DYSEN
+223 DYSDN

-239 QEAVNSLNN
+239 ENAINSLNN
-248 LTNSFVRNGYSG
+248 LTDSFVLNGYSG

-285 PFDPNTAQKAKDLL
+285 PFDVNTAQKAKDLL

-327 RMQANAIISNA
+327 RMQANSIISNA

-348 VKQRSIDREYQDL
+348 TQQRSIDREYQEL
-361 LKIEDYFERQS
+361 LEIEDYTERQS

-418 QEMMTEFMTIEKSS
+418 QEMMTEFMSIEKSS
-432 LTDNDEIVEKLSE
+432 LTDNDEIVDKLSK

-451 QATTI
+451 EATTI
-456 RDLVTKGI
+456 RDLVTEGI
-464 DKVMEDIQIILKPDA
+464 DKVMDDIQKILKPDA
-479 ASYSHDA
+479 ANYSYESQA
-486 QGLLAAFEIAIT
+486 LLAAFEIEIT
-498 EQIPQMITEVGEE
+498 EQIPSMITQLGED
-511 VGNRKEIIENPS
+511 VGNREDIIKNPS
-523 LLKVAVRDLVREKI
+523 LLKFAVRDRVTELL
-537 NFQKLK
+537 NLQKLK
-543 MLIALPNASGLDYL
+543 MLIAIPNAKGLDGL
-557 RTNLVISDKKAQELG
+557 KTNLVITDKKAQELG
-572 LKDKV
+572 LRDKD
-577 TNKLIDN
+577 TNELIDN

-591 DNKFYNTGN
+591 DNFINTDN
-600 IPPKPSKP
+600 IPRKT
-608 SNPPN
+608 PN
-613 PASNIDSKKAITNTE
+613 PVSNIDSKKAISNLGA
-628 ENSTNFIPTEKMKTN
+628 NSTDFIPTEKMKTN

>member
-14 QPVDDFTE
+14 QPIDTYVE
-22 APRQFDQSGA
+22 APREFSNSSA
-32 LQLAEILQAVNP
+32 FELAQILQQVNP
-44 NLQKFLGRKVEKNRE
+44 NLQKFIGNKVEQNRQ

-78 NIAKGLKEKLGDR
+78 NVAKGLKEKLGDR

-118 LLQKMKNNYNNHS
+118 LLLKMKNNYNEHT
-131 FEAGE
+131 FEDGT
-136 RLIDIDVESE
+136 RLIDNEVESE
-146 EWQSWFQDAL
+146 QWQNWFQNAL
-156 SNEIGDINDLDA
+156 NSEIGDINDLDA
-168 DVFETKLMPKITALS
+168 DVFEKKLMPKLTALS
-183 ESMYEYDQEQRAE
+183 ESMYEYDQEQKAA
-196 ANLEKNRSLIAP
+196 ANLEKNRSLIAH
-208 RIQSVMPLFEKALQL
+208 RIQTVMPLFEKALQL
-223 DYSEN
+223 DYSDN

-239 QEAVNSLNN
+239 ENAINSLNN
-248 LTNSFVRNGYSG
+248 LTDSFVLNGYSG

-285 PFDPNTAQKAKDLL
+285 PFDVNTAQKAKDLL

-327 RMQANAIISNA
+327 RMQANSIISNA

-348 VKQRSIDREYQDL
+348 TQQRSIDREYQEL
-361 LKIEDYFERQS
+361 LEIEDYTERQS

-418 QEMMTEFMTIEKSS
+418 QEMMTEFMSIEKSS
-432 LTDNDEIVEKLSE
+432 LTDNDEIVKKLST

-451 QATTI
+451 EATTI
-456 RDLVTKGI
+456 RDLVTEGI
-464 DKVMEDIQIILKPDA
+464 DKVMDDIQKILKPDA
-479 ASYSHDA
+479 ANYSYESQA
-486 QGLLAAFEIAIT
+486 LLAAFEIEIT
-498 EQIPQMITEVGEE
+498 EQIPSMITQLGED
-511 VGNRKEIIENPS
+511 VGNREDIIKNPS
-523 LLKVAVRDLVREKI
+523 LLKFAVRDRVTELI
-537 NFQKLK
+537 NLQKLK
-543 MLIALPNASGLDYL
+543 MLIAIPNAKGLGGL
-557 RTNLVISDKKAQELG
+557 KTNLVITPEKAVELG
-572 LKDKV
+572 LKDE
-577 TNKLIDN
+577 TTGELINN

-591 DNKFYNTGN
+591 DNFINTDNTVKSNKNGN
-600 IPPKPSKP
+600 R
-608 SNPPN
+608 
-613 PASNIDSKKAITNTE
+613 TNRSQVNNTD
-628 ENSTNFIPTEKMKTN
+628 NNTNEDFIPTEKMKTN